1 MKTEFSNR
9 SGNLNEPTAASPDG
23 QFLRP
28 DISYAPQAFWFWSG
42 PEEFKTPGHFARMAK
57 EMASQGLNPG
67 YVHARHYQ
75 SHTPLWLSDDWY
87 SCFQAAV
94 EASEQAGARVT
105 YTMGD
110 PCFPDKYLL
119 PDHPEYPRFPVGGSP
134 LPSCPELKSESL
146 SWTVQDVKEGV
157 TAEVPCCF
165 FAVAARLDA
174 DKRLLSSTLQL
185 VEPGRWS
192 APDGGNWR
200 VYAFA
205 KYHEVRQYV
214 INFLDRRLA
223 EPWLKLEND
232 KYEQL
237 FSHHFGKTM
246 QGVFFDLEGSYG
258 YKMAWSEDLAKDY
271 LTSKGLDIRLR
282 MPLLVE
288 EDAEGL
294 WAKARWDW
302 FDVVGRVYVDCLFTP
317 LDQWCRDRGLFMT
330 CHFWEEGLFLQAA
343 YVANFMGAQ
352 RSYSM
357 PGTDAL
363 FRTIHD
369 PRFFKETQSVC
380 EFEGRQFMC
389 EILGI
394 AGWHM
399 TPADLKRAAN
409 SAVAMGLTHLIP
421 HGVNSNREL
430 RKASYPPDFF
440 DWNPYWHHFHLW
452 SDFVRR
458 ACHVNDHGRL
468 MADVLL
474 LCPMD
479 SVWALIGDSFFDRA
493 EPQPHID
500 DETSVKFSHSS
511 EITSIDAAYSAAI
524 QSMFSAR
531 IDHLVADSHYL
542 EKMEVKGAALAYG
555 TFSFSTLILPPL
567 KLLPL
572 AVARR
577 AVDFA
582 HAGGKVYALG
592 ALPDASAENGIG
604 DPEMKKLMDALRLAP
619 TFVSASDGLAPLIA
633 ASAPGLVPSVAFESG
648 AFPLI
653 ASRREVNGRCF
664 LWLANNES
672 VGHEFV
678 LRIRG
683 ASGEAA
689 VWDCETG
696 KTRSVPSEDSAG
708 GSRIALSLA
717 RYEAFWLVVD
727 PSRPALKPT
736 PQLPAA
742 KALNIAG
749 EWQVR
754 VDPADQPNLAQHRL
768 AAPDWLLRGWE
779 RRPLESWLKWG
790 LRPFSGFVDYAS
802 EFELDHVDGS
812 ETLDLG
818 DVRHM
823 AEVWINGEKA
833 GARIWAPFIFPVGK
847 LLRVGNNSIRVR
859 VGNLILNAVTQY
871 EDYKWSWFGPPDVEA
886 LDAGLFGPVTIS
898 RSPHET
904 APAPPNNS

>member
-9 SGNLNEPTAASPDG
+9 SGNLNAPAAANPDG
-23 QFLRP
+23 QFNQP
-28 DISYAPQAFWFWSG
+28 DPSYAPHAFWFWSG
-42 PEEFKTPGHFARMAK
+42 PEEFKTPDHFAKMAK
-57 EMASQGLNPG
+57 EMASKGFNPG

-75 SHTPLWLSDDWY
+75 SQTPLWLSDAWY
-87 SCFQAAV
+87 TCFQAAV
-94 EASEQAGARVT
+94 EATEQAGARVT

-119 PDHPEYPRFPVGGSP
+119 ADHPEYPKFPVGGAP
-134 LPSCPELKSESL
+134 LPNCPELKSESL
-146 SWTVQDVKEGV
+146 SWTVQDVPEDA
-157 TAEVPCCF
+157 TAVIPECF
-165 FAVAARLDA
+165 FAVAARLDPGS
-174 DKRLLSSTLQL
+174 RILSSTLQL
-185 VEPGRWS
+185 VEPGRWTV
-192 APDGGNWR
+192 PDDGIWR

-237 FSHHFGKTM
+237 FSRHFGKTM

-258 YKMAWSEDLAKDY
+258 YKLAWSADLAKDY
-271 LTSKGLDIRLR
+271 LAAKGVDIRLR

-302 FDVVGRVYVDCLFTP
+302 FDVVGRVYVDCVFKP
-317 LDQWCRDRGLFMT
+317 LDEWCRERGLFMT

-369 PRFFKETQSVC
+369 PRYFKETQSVC

-394 AGWHM
+394 AGWHL
-399 TPADLKRAAN
+399 TTAELKAAAN
-409 SAVAMGLTHLIP
+409 SAVAQGLTHLVP
-421 HGVNSNREL
+421 HGVYSTREL
-430 RKASYPPDFF
+430 RKAGYPPDFY
-440 DWNPYWHHFHLW
+440 DWNPYWRHFHLW
-452 SDFVRR
+452 TDFARR

-468 MADVLL
+468 MANVLL

-493 EPQPHID
+493 QPQPHIN

-511 EITSIDAAYSAAI
+511 EITAIDSAYSAAI
-524 QSMFSAR
+524 QAMFAAR

-542 EKMEVKGAALAYG
+542 EKMEVKGSALAYG
-555 TFSFSTLILPPL
+555 TFSFSTLVLPPL

-577 AVDFA
+577 VVDFA
-582 HAGGKVYALG
+582 QAGGMVYALG
-592 ALPDASAENGIG
+592 VLPDASAENGVG
-604 DPEMKKLMDALRLAP
+604 DPEMKKLMDALLLAP

-633 ASAPGLVPSVAFESG
+633 AGAPGLEPGVAFESG

-653 ASRREVNGRCF
+653 TSRREVNGRCF
-664 LWLANNES
+664 LWLTNNEP
-672 VGHEFV
+672 VRHEFV
-678 LRIRG
+678 LRVRG
-683 ASGEAA
+683 ASGEAS

-696 KTRSVPSEDSAG
+696 KIRTVPSEDGKDGARLS
-708 GSRIALSLA
+708 LSLA
-717 RYEAFWLVVD
+717 PFEAFWLVLD
-727 PSRPALKPT
+727 PARPAMAPT
-736 PQLPAA
+736 PLLSAA
-742 KALNIAG
+742 GILSIAG
-749 EWQVR
+749 EWHVH
-754 VDPADQPNLAQHRL
+754 VDPSDQPNLAQHKL
-768 AAPDWLLRGWE
+768 GAPEWLLAGAT
-779 RRPLESWLKWG
+779 RPLESWLKWD
-790 LRPFSGFVDYAS
+790 LRQFSGFVDYTTS
-802 EFELDHVDGS
+802 FTMDHVEGN

-818 DVRHM
+818 EVTHM
-823 AEVWINGEKA
+823 AEVWINGQSA
-833 GARIWAPFIFPVGK
+833 GARLWAPFQFEIGSA
-847 LLRVGNNSIRVR
+847 LHAGENAIRVK
-859 VGNLILNAVTQY
+859 VGNLALNAVTQY
-871 EDYKWSWFGPPDVEA
+871 EGFDWKWFQAPEDKA
-886 LDAGLFGPVTIS
+886 LDAGMLGPVTILRCGTLKS
-898 RSPHET
+898 
-904 APAPPNNS
+904 